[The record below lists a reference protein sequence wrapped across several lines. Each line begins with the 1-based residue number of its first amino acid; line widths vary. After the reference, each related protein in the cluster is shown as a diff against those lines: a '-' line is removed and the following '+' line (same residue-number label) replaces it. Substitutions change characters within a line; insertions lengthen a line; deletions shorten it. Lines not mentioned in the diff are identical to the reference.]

1 MKAEKLSDA
10 IGLLDEELLAQADTA
25 GEDFRAEHR
34 RKLRLHM
41 ILLAVFCAAFAI
53 LLILTSD
60 REEQEA
66 AWAYEAVFDGTEP
79 IPAAG
84 LAQEGL
90 LGGTVDLSTTDYAI
104 KCFPEGETPTVSPVK
119 DNTQVKKMAVYRS
132 VRAASFNDIYALL
145 CGWADMLADRAEER
159 LGIPLDYNLNR
170 ITASGADVP
179 GDYYD
184 PQSPPDYRDL
194 GVLRLELT
202 RDEAV
207 LTLTAWSEY
216 GVTYCDLKGLE
227 ALYAQA
233 ESTECPAVAA
243 ADRDALAEACLPAVS
258 FANELLGTRFSKEHC
273 RVLDI
278 GEEDRVMIDFTW
290 AGLPGGSPQS
300 LAVLETVSGGIDQ
313 RLFFDMRKADDGLFH
328 LSRISVSLE
337 YVTYLG
343 EYELI
348 SRQEAEELLQQGYF
362 YGGLHC
368 PVCWQGAEAA
378 DFSDVDLVQI
388 EYYGQA
394 MEYKIP
400 WYAFYHHMGQEQTEG
415 WPVQEKYAV
424 VFVPAVKAEGLED
437 FFAELAALHAAEG
450 HKKAQ

>member
-1 MKAEKLSDA
+1 M
-10 IGLLDEELLAQADTA
+10 
-25 GEDFRAEHR
+25 
-34 RKLRLHM
+34 
-41 ILLAVFCAAFAI
+41 
-53 LLILTSD
+53 
-60 REEQEA
+60 
-66 AWAYEAVFDGTEP
+66 
-79 IPAAG
+79 
-84 LAQEGL
+84 
-90 LGGTVDLSTTDYAI
+90 
-104 KCFPEGETPTVSPVK
+104 
-119 DNTQVKKMAVYRS
+119 
-132 VRAASFNDIYALL
+132 
-145 CGWADMLADRAEER
+145 
-159 LGIPLDYNLNR
+159 
-170 ITASGADVP
+170 
-179 GDYYD
+179 
-184 PQSPPDYRDL
+184 
-194 GVLRLELT
+194 LRLELT

-368 PVCWQGAEAA
+368 PVCW
-378 DFSDVDLVQI
+378 
-388 EYYGQA
+388 
-394 MEYKIP
+394 
-400 WYAFYHHMGQEQTEG
+400 
-415 WPVQEKYAV
+415 
-424 VFVPAVKAEGLED
+424 
-437 FFAELAALHAAEG
+437 HAAEG